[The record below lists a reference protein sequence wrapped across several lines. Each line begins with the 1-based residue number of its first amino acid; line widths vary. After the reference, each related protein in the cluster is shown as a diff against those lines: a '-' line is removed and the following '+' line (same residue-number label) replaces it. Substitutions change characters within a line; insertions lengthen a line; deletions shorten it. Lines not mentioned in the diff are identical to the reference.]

1 MKKQISTQGNTTIIV
16 LAAITAFALL
26 GLFSFM
32 AINANKAL
40 ARDAQRISDMNVIRA
55 ALSLYSQKNNG
66 YPVSPSPLPLGIGEN
81 KVLCS
86 PSRDHISAGGSP
98 RDGIFKDNAPCN
110 AEQVFLQSIPQ
121 NPRPASNEYIYS
133 STPDGTDYNILFIL
147 ETNYGALEHGAH
159 CAKSA
164 GITKC

>member
-1 MKKQISTQGNTTIIV
+1 MQKGNTTIII
-16 LAAITAFALL
+16 LSAITACALL

-66 YPVSPSPLPLGIGEN
+66 YPVSPSPLALGAEDN
-81 KVLCS
+81 RVLCS
-86 PSRDHISAGGSP
+86 PSRDHISQGGSP
-98 RDGIFKDNAPCN
+98 RDGIFINSTPCN
-110 AEQVFLQSIPQ
+110 AEQIFLQSIPQ
-121 NPRPASNEYIYS
+121 NPRPETFEYTYS

-147 ETNYGALEHGAH
+147 ETNYGTLEHGAH

-164 GITKC
+164 GIVKC